1 MIQENGIKAKLE
13 TIGVS
18 ADVFCTL
25 GNISHSKWSRALR
38 GVENFNGDT
47 LVRLSRLADELV
59 GLAND
64 AAPYVLSFKNA
75 EAVGRLLNWRRAGL
89 RLIPIPVG
97 PQQIVAQFESRENSA
112 DSDES
117 LVTQQ

>member
-1 MIQENGIKAKLE
+1 VIQENHIKAKLE

-25 GNISHSKWSRALR
+25 GKISHSKWSRALR

-47 LVRLSRLADELV
+47 IVRLSQLADELT
-59 GLAND
+59 GLARD
-64 AAPYVLSFKNA
+64 AEPYILSFKNA
-75 EAVGRLLNWRRAGL
+75 ESVARLLEWRRVGL

-97 PQQIVAQFESRENSA
+97 SESIVAQFESTEKGN
-112 DSDES
+112 EKS
-117 LVTQQ
+117 LVNQ